1 MTIIKDIVYSESG
14 EPKAVIIPWEKFQEI
29 EELLGADLEPEV
41 EEVLKQAKI
50 DRSNPENYGS
60 LDDI

>member
-1 MTIIKDIVYSESG
+1 MTIPKDIVYSESG
-14 EPKAVIIPWEKFQEI
+14 EPKAVVIPWDKFQEI

-41 EEVLKQAKI
+41 EVVLKKAKTEHT
-50 DRSNPENYGS
+50 NPENYGS